1 VSVRHIHLRIS
12 LAAAAL
18 VVVALLG
25 ACKRDGNKPPSLGT
39 VFAGPIKLD
48 LREEISP
55 KSKPIATVK
64 HGDKLEVLQIRRRFV
79 RVLTP
84 DGKQGW
90 TESRNL
96 ITDKQMGELQ
106 EMFKAAAKLPSQ
118 GEATVYGMLNIH
130 TEPARLSTSF
140 YQINEGVRVDVLQHK
155 LATRNQPPSSTGL
168 DLKKP
173 GPVRPVKKKK
183 KEPDYP
189 PPPRPAAPGL
199 PPDFVELSTTRAPA
213 PPPEPP
219 VDPND
224 KTKKKRKPKPKP
236 TGPPMEDWSLVR
248 TKDGKAGWVLTRM
261 LVMAIPDEVAQYAEG
276 ARITSYFPLAEVN
289 DEGQIKHHWLWTTR
303 RNDAVPY
310 HFDSF
315 RVFTYVLKRHRYET
329 AYIERNIEGYYPV
342 EVTPGSLPKFSLV
355 LRGADGQLYKKT
367 WVLEGYMTRKVGEE
381 LYTLAED
388 EDHPAKPEPTLADR
402 LRALM
407 DDDKAN

>member
-1 VSVRHIHLRIS
+1 
-12 LAAAAL
+12 
-18 VVVALLG
+18 
-25 ACKRDGNKPPSLGT
+25 
-39 VFAGPIKLD
+39 
-48 LREEISP
+48 
-55 KSKPIATVK
+55 
-64 HGDKLEVLQIRRRFV
+64 
-79 RVLTP
+79 
-84 DGKQGW
+84 
-90 TESRNL
+90 
-96 ITDKQMGELQ
+96 
-106 EMFKAAAKLPSQ
+106 
-118 GEATVYGMLNIH
+118 
-130 TEPARLSTSF
+130 
-140 YQINEGVRVDVLQHK
+140 
-155 LATRNQPPSSTGL
+155 
-168 DLKKP
+168 
-173 GPVRPVKKKK
+173 
-183 KEPDYP
+183 
-189 PPPRPAAPGL
+189 
-199 PPDFVELSTTRAPA
+199 
-213 PPPEPP
+213 
-219 VDPND
+219 
-224 KTKKKRKPKPKP
+224 
-236 TGPPMEDWSLVR
+236 
-248 TKDGKAGWVLTRM
+248 M

-342 EVTPGSLPKFSLV
+342 EVTAGSLPKFSLV